1 MSKKQFKHQASSSR
15 AASGAFAASD
25 GAFGTFAG
33 GSGGFGS
40 VSSSP
45 LSYVYEPPDL
55 SNISE
60 PNIVVAFKNLQK
72 KDSITKAKALEDLQ
86 SHVSSPRTTNGV
98 EDAVLEAWIKVYP
111 RNSID
116 TARRVRQLAHQLQG
130 AIARTSGRRFVRCMP
145 DIVGP
150 WLAGVFDGDK
160 MVARA
165 AQESVKQTFQT
176 EEKMQNV
183 WKIYLGSILQFCS
196 DAVFKETVNTLSD
209 ERSVSPDDASAKYA
223 RVVAATVSMARYIIE
238 RAENSSQE
246 VLEKHQ
252 RALDTFLGSTELW
265 KLATHSDSSV
275 RRAIYSLLDASIIK
289 LPDILNLE
297 VMSAYVLAAGLSV
310 SQTATALDYSRVLA
324 HLSTHEPKVWT
335 ELYKGTG
342 KKSATKRLCQFLAK
356 GSQGS
361 SFQYWDEINTLLL
374 QLPTAVLLPQDNI
387 SDQNFVLLDA
397 LRDGILNR
405 DEPRS
410 NQNAAWNTYLKV
422 VKRFSTFPDVDR
434 DRLIEHSVMPILTQ
448 YISPSRET
456 MAWTVPASPQSI
468 IMDAT
473 RLGLQS
479 SRNFTQDWTRLSKSF
494 IEQVQTSLPE
504 QSKEFVKSQ
513 DGITSKA
520 SRWYSLQAGLSGC
533 DIPEDILAVL
543 TDAATFEIMSAI
555 AILKAR
561 QGKPYGAASLITIA
575 ISSMPNLIKTQKP
588 LSDSV
593 AEFVSA
599 DVPDLI
605 LSPSGPYLVELIPC
619 LKYIID
625 TDMTYRACL
634 NSALQASKTPA
645 RFKALERLVSSH
657 CIACLDQD
665 EELLTTLTLMLKQVV
680 DGGATQSDLL
690 REAIANPNAPPRMAQ
705 DLVAEIVAS
714 LSLDDCRL
722 TSLQSLQIVVKHNP
736 SAVKAYDASSA
747 GSPMLAKLISL
758 ADSPDEAISQRA
770 KSINDVLSADE
781 STDNVQSN
789 RAILS
794 IIRVGPETVDSH
806 ALSVPSLVDLAHKT
820 MQQCDEQDKPALVA
834 DLLPD
839 ELRWQNALRPFFATP
854 PSPSL
859 AIMNFMSGALSLVR
873 STESS
878 ELISYDKDGHSAAFR
893 LFNYTSALVQA
904 SDVFTHTTVEHRA
917 CVAKYL
923 GLILQIASDNLSIQ
937 SPCSLWQDHDTELE
951 EDIIETISQTQRL
964 MASWV
969 SGSSPGSFIRTCLS
983 GLLEESHGVSV
994 RAYYSS
1000 RAYVSTTME
1009 LVELHSTTD
1018 LDIGINQLSS
1028 ARRSADTFTAVA
1040 VISVI
1045 QDPAVL
1051 TRTFNELLAGLTGNE
1066 FSKDSNATSNL
1077 IIFNSVF
1084 NREEILES
1092 LPNVPKQRLV
1102 FFVQHACKEL
1112 VMALGALEPSRSQA
1126 QSWNPAL
1133 VIGAELMH
1141 SLNHVLPTLAETY
1154 GTFWEDTIEILTRTW
1169 SLPDVGSND
1178 RLPLLHASLR
1188 LHSTLRRTSIAGSND
1203 DLSDAWKNKE
1213 ASIAT
1218 SMLSLLHV
1226 LQSLS
1231 DESNQPREIVNELL
1245 ARQISKSNIKL
1256 DSTAIPGLFPALA
1269 SESLA
1274 LQGSAYEIL
1283 HRKIPGMQEN
1293 VSLEKALSKDYV
1305 AKLPEELLS
1314 LVLEAPTLRS
1324 LAEMDFKRFMPPSL
1338 RSYLLSWRLVF
1349 DHWDGASD
1357 AVKIDYINAVKEGS
1371 YIDGLLQLASDFLIT
1386 SRARPVDGTKFDID
1400 SYLPNNDE
1408 MPEKDAQWLLI
1419 HLYYQAL
1426 KHLPTLSKV
1435 WWRDKTSRQT
1445 QISVESWTEKY
1456 ISPLITSAELA
1467 TIAAWAPSQGSDTD
1481 QPLTIKVST
1490 STREINASI
1499 PIDEQSMSL
1508 AITLP
1513 PSYPLSR
1520 AVVSGLHRVGVTEQ
1534 KWRSWIIT
1542 TQGVINFSDLG
1553 GGNQLIDGLVSWRK
1567 NVTATLKGQT
1577 ECAIC
1582 YSVVSADRQLP
1593 SKRCGTCKNLFHG
1606 SCLFKWFKS
1615 SNSSSC
1621 PLCRNQFSYS

>member
-1 MSKKQFKHQASSSR
+1 MSKKHFKYQASSSR

-25 GAFGTFAG
+25 GPFGTFAG
-33 GSGGFGS
+33 SSGGFGS

-60 PNIVVAFKNLQK
+60 PNLVVAFKNLQK

-86 SHVSSPRTTNGV
+86 SHVSSPSTTNGV
-98 EDAVLEAWIKVYP
+98 EDAVLEAWVSHAAHT
-111 RNSID
+111 N
-116 TARRVRQLAHQLQG
+116 VRQLAHQLQG
-130 AIARTSGRRFVRCMP
+130 AIARTSGRRIVRCMP

-150 WLAGVFDGDK
+150 WLAGFFDGDK

-209 ERSVSPDDASAKYA
+209 ERSVSPDDASAKHA
-223 RVVAATVSMARYIIE
+223 RVVAATVSMVRHII
-238 RAENSSQE
+238 AENSSRE
-246 VLEKHQ
+246 VLEKHH
-252 RALDTFLGSTELW
+252 RALNAFLGSTELW
-265 KLATHSDSSV
+265 KLASHSDSSV

-289 LPDILNLE
+289 LPDVLNLE
-297 VMSAYVLAAGLSV
+297 VISTYVLASGLSIN
-310 SQTATALDYSRVLA
+310 QTATALDYSRVLA
-324 HLSTHEPKVWT
+324 RLSTHEPKVWT

-361 SFQYWDEINTLLL
+361 SFKYWDEINTLLL
-374 QLPTAVLLPQDNI
+374 QLPTAVLLPQDNV
-387 SDQNFVLLDA
+387 SDQKFDLLDS
-397 LRDGILNR
+397 LGDGISNR

-410 NQNAAWNTYLKV
+410 NQNAAWNTYLNV
-422 VKRFSTFPDVDR
+422 VKRFSTFPEVDC
-434 DRLIEHSVMPILTQ
+434 DRLIEHSVMPILMQ

-456 MAWTVPASPQSI
+456 MAWTIPGSPQPI
-468 IMDAT
+468 IMNSA
-473 RLGLQS
+473 RLGLES
-479 SRNFTQDWTRLSKSF
+479 SRNFTHYWTSLSRSL

-504 QSKEFVKSQ
+504 QSKDFVKSQ

-520 SRWYSLQAGLSGC
+520 GRWYSLQAGLSGF
-533 DIPEDILAVL
+533 DVPEDILVVL
-543 TDAATFEIMSAI
+543 TDAATLEIRSAI
-555 AILKAR
+555 ALLKAR
-561 QGKPYGAASLITIA
+561 KGKPYGAASLITIA
-575 ISSMPNLIKTQKP
+575 ISSIPSLLQTQK
-588 LSDSV
+588 LLKDSI
-593 AEFVSA
+593 AEFVST

-605 LSPSGPYLVELIPC
+605 LSPSGPYLIELIPR
-619 LKYIID
+619 LKTIID
-625 TDMTYRACL
+625 TDMTYRTCL
-634 NSALQASKTPA
+634 DSALQASKSPA
-645 RFKALERLVSSH
+645 KFKALERLVSSP
-657 CIACLDQD
+657 CISCLDQD
-665 EELLTTLTLMLKQVV
+665 DELLTTLILMLKQVV
-680 DGGATQSDLL
+680 DDGATQIDLL
-690 REAIANPNAPPRMAQ
+690 REAIANPNAPARMAQ

-722 TSLQSLQIVVKHNP
+722 TSLQSLQAVAKHNP

-747 GSPMLAKLISL
+747 GSPLLAKLISL
-758 ADSPDEAISQRA
+758 ADSPDEAISQEA
-770 KSINDVLSADE
+770 KSINNVLRADE
-781 STDNVQSN
+781 STDDIQSN
-789 RAILS
+789 QAILS
-794 IIRVGPETVDSH
+794 IIRVGPETVGSH
-806 ALSVPSLVDLAHKT
+806 ALSVASLVDLAHKT
-820 MQQCDEQDKPALVA
+820 LQQCDEQDKPALVA

-839 ELRWQNALRPFFATP
+839 ELRWQTALRPFFATP
-854 PSPSL
+854 PNPSL
-859 AIMNFMSGALSLVR
+859 AIMNFLSGALSLVR
-873 STESS
+873 YTESP
-878 ELISYDKDGHSAAFR
+878 EVISYDKDGHSAAFR
-893 LFNYTSALVQA
+893 LFKYTSALVQT
-904 SDVFTHTTVEHRA
+904 SDVFTHATVEQRA
-917 CVAKYL
+917 RVAKYL

-951 EDIIETISQTQRL
+951 EDVVETISQTQSL

-983 GLLEESHGVSV
+983 DLLEESHGVSV

-1000 RAYVSTTME
+1000 RAYVSLTME
-1009 LVELHSTTD
+1009 FDELHSTTD
-1018 LDIGINQLSS
+1018 PDTWISQLSS
-1028 ARRSADTFTAVA
+1028 ARGSADTFTAVA
-1040 VISVI
+1040 VLSVI
-1045 QDPAVL
+1045 QDPAIL
-1051 TRTFNELLAGLTGNE
+1051 TRTFNELLAGLTGND
-1066 FSKDSNATSNL
+1066 FSKDGNATSNL
-1077 IIFNSVF
+1077 IIFNTTF
-1084 NREEILES
+1084 NREEFRES
-1092 LPNVPKQRLV
+1092 LSNVPKQRLV
-1102 FFVQHACKEL
+1102 FFVQHACKAL
-1112 VMALGALEPSRSQA
+1112 VMTLGAIESFRTQA
-1126 QSWNPAL
+1126 QLWNPAL

-1141 SLNHVLPTLAETY
+1141 SLNHLLPTLAETY
-1154 GTFWEDTIEILTRTW
+1154 GTFWEDTIENLTRTW
-1169 SLPDVGSND
+1169 SLPDIISDDG
-1178 RLPLLHASLR
+1178 LPLLHASLR
-1188 LHSTLRRTSIAGSND
+1188 LHSTLRRTSTAGSND
-1203 DLSDAWKNKE
+1203 DLLDAFQNTE

-1218 SMLSLLHV
+1218 SMLSLLHL
-1226 LQSLS
+1226 LQGLS
-1231 DESNQPREIVNELL
+1231 DESHQPREIVNKML

-1256 DSTAIPGLFPALA
+1256 DSTAIPELFPALA

-1283 HRKIPGMQEN
+1283 HRKIPEMQEN

-1314 LVLEAPTLRS
+1314 LVLEAPTPRS
-1324 LAEMDFKRFMPPSL
+1324 LAEMDFKRFVPPSL

-1386 SRARPVDGTKFDID
+1386 SRARPVDPTKFKID

-1408 MPEKDAQWLLI
+1408 LPEKDAQWLLV

-1467 TIAAWAPSQGSDTD
+1467 TITAWASSQGSDTD

-1490 STREINASI
+1490 STWEITASI

-1508 AITLP
+1508 AIALP

-1520 AVVSGLHRVGVTEQ
+1520 AIVSGLHRVGVTEQ

-1593 SKRCGTCKNLFHG
+1593 MVQEFE
-1606 SCLFKWFKS
+1606 
-1615 SNSSSC
+1615 
-1621 PLCRNQFSYS
+1621 